1 MEEKKYKIDLIDS
14 DAKQLGCF
22 YIFCR
27 FMFPVI
33 VYFVVAYIIY
43 KYLANNSII
52 PPFDSG
58 LESQTIDI
66 QGGFFDLF

>member
-1 MEEKKYKIDLIDS
+1 MDEKRYKIDLIDS

-22 YIFCR
+22 YLFCR
-27 FMFPVI
+27 FMLPVI

-66 QGGFFDLF
+66 QSGFFDLL